1 MPIYESVTID
11 FEARVFNKY
20 FVIIKFS
27 MSDWRTL
34 FYCNVLKHETYEIT
48 WNRATVWSFNVE
60 ELLLHLRPPL
70 LPDDAGDEGGDE
82 EDEEDGGE
90 DHDDA
95 DADAGAVLQPAREP
109 TSGQGEMC

>member
-1 MPIYESVTID
+1 MRLHEIVQL
-11 FEARVFNKY
+11 FEV
-20 FVIIKFS
+20 S
-27 MSDWRTL
+27 M
-34 FYCNVLKHETYEIT
+34 Y
-48 WNRATVWSFNVE
+48 E

-95 DADAGAVLQPAREP
+95 DTDAGAVLQPAREP
-109 TSGQGEMC
+109 TSGQGEMCPIFLGETRLAIFGHV